1 MRLYSDK
8 YCHKFYAHSMVGYGV
23 DINAPRPP
31 FVLFKVIHRN
41 AAIRNILIPFYAL
54 SKVLAKIIASVVG
67 YFVGFMFGDDE
78 VAEVVRQPVSRDQRI
93 PRPSWGPDL
102 SMMDD
107 EYL

>member
-1 MRLYSDK
+1 
-8 YCHKFYAHSMVGYGV
+8 MVGYGV

-31 FVLFKVIHRN
+31 FVLFKVIYRN
-41 AAIRNILIPFYAL
+41 TAFGNILAPFYAL
-54 SKVLAKIIASVVG
+54 WKVLAKIIASVIG
-67 YFVGFMFGDDE
+67 YFVGFMFGDGPG
-78 VAEVVRQPVSRDQRI
+78 AEAVRQPVSRDQRI